1 MKSDT
6 QIKAEQALQL
16 ASLLDWVGSRKR
28 LAKACGVTSQA
39 VYEWVKRGRISA
51 SAAIIVERE
60 TAGLFTKENLR
71 PDVTDWEQG
80 EC

>member
-16 ASLLDWVGSRKR
+16 ASLLDWVGSRRR
-28 LAKACGVTSQA
+28 LANECGVTSQA

-51 SAAIIVERE
+51 SDAIIVERKTE
-60 TAGLFTKENLR
+60 GLFTKEELR